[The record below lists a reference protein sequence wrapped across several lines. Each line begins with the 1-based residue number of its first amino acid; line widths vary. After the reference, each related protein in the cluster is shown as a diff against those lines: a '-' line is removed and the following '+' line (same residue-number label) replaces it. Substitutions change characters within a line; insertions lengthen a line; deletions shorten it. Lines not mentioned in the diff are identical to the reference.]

1 MDDYRLMRLSENQDD
16 DAVESSDFEEEEEDF
31 SARYRAFYDDVKV
44 SVKED
49 WYRSPCPRERS
60 EACSGLFFVKA

>member
-1 MDDYRLMRLSENQDD
+1 MDDYRLMQLSENQDD

-31 SARYRAFYDDVKV
+31 STRYRAFYDDVKV

-49 WYRSPCPRERS
+49 W
-60 EACSGLFFVKA
+60 